1 MSKITL
7 KSELLKQNGNSAVD
21 GEVSRLHEI
30 IASEERRV
38 RRLVYWTICV
48 WALWFLMIGLAIGI
62 PILTRTTATHIATQP
77 VVAAPAVGHAPSG
90 VTAILAGIGAIFSV
104 AAFFGLPVA
113 GIILAVMLVATRR
126 TASLN
131 QVRASLA
138 AVDAQL
144 RLLGAAGLKSDGSQ
158 TP

>member
-21 GEVSRLHEI
+21 EEVSRLHEI

-62 PILTRTTATHIATQP
+62 PILSRTTPPQIATQP
-77 VVAAPAVGHAPSG
+77 VVTAPAVGHGPGGIS
-90 VTAILAGIGAIFSV
+90 AILAGIVGIIVA

-126 TASLN
+126 AASLN
-131 QVRASLA
+131 QVRAGLA

-144 RLLGAAGLKSDGSQ
+144 RLLGAAGLKSDGS
-158 TP
+158 PDP